1 MAGGGS
7 CRKSAPK
14 YLKGETKMPKVTL
27 WINDNECNIIKAKGI
42 NFELDEVD
50 ELLDFIDSLRIVQQ
64 ATAEH
69 IDITAEICFNPL
81 EE

>member
-1 MAGGGS
+1 
-7 CRKSAPK
+7 
-14 YLKGETKMPKVTL
+14 MPKVTI
-27 WINDNECNIIKAKGI
+27 WINDDECNIIEMRGI
-42 NFELDEVD
+42 SFATEEVE

>member
-1 MAGGGS
+1 
-7 CRKSAPK
+7 
-14 YLKGETKMPKVTL
+14 MPKVTV
-27 WINDNECNIIKAKGI
+27 WINDDEGNNIKAEGI
-42 NFELDEVD
+42 SFATEEVD

>member
-1 MAGGGS
+1 
-7 CRKSAPK
+7 
-14 YLKGETKMPKVTL
+14 MPKVTL
-27 WINDNECNIIKAKGI
+27 WINDDEGNIIEMREISFAT
-42 NFELDEVD
+42 EEVE
-50 ELLDFIDSLRIVQQ
+50 ELLDFIDSLRIIQQ